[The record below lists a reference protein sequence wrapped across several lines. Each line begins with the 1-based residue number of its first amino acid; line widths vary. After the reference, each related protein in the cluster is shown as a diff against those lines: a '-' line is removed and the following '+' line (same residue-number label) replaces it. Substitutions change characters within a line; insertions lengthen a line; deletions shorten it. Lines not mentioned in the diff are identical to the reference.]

1 MENRF
6 DTTPES
12 RKEWVTPELKKIDVE
27 EITALTLN
35 PGSDGPDA
43 GGS

>member
-12 RKEWVTPELKKIDVE
+12 RKEWVAPELKKIDVE
-27 EITALTLN
+27 EITAASLSA
-35 PGSDGPDA
+35 GSDGP